1 MIHPG
6 LGDLKQFN
14 DRQLD
19 EKIYKLNTM
28 YFMTE
33 NQDVRQQ
40 MLLLIDSYKIEIEER
55 RYAASKKRGQNGKDD
70 LDSLINIS

>member
-1 MIHPG
+1 MHPIVN
-6 LGDLKQFN
+6 DLKSLTENQIE
-14 DRQLD
+14 Q
-19 EKIYKLNTM
+19 KILRLNSI

-40 MLLLIDSYKIEIEER
+40 MILIIDSCKLELEER
-55 RYAASKKRGQNGKDD
+55 RVLARIKQQEQGNND